1 MSIIQILLIGFVL
14 NKLPQIIDF
23 IKKVI
28 KVIRDIVD
36 KFKAF
41 FDGVVGFF

>member
-1 MSIIQILLIGFVL
+1 MALVQALLVGFVL

-41 FDGVVGFF
+41 LMV